1 MPRLNKTRRLR
12 NNNQTVQ
19 QQHIDQQILSLHKA
33 MGEKLLA
40 NHHYIS
46 QVVNTIQVRYESG
59 KMRHGA
65 YLFWSSLLEYIE
77 HPTLFMTTLLEN
89 SPTVTKYRRQTPL
102 VGILTEE
109 ERQEVINR
117 QIGSLSIY

>member
-1 MPRLNKTRRLR
+1 MPHYIKTKRLR
-12 NNNQTVQ
+12 NNTKTAQ
-19 QQHIDQQILSLHKA
+19 QQHIDQQILCLHKA

-46 QVVNTIQVRYESG
+46 QVVDTIQVRYESG

-65 YLFWSSLLEYIE
+65 YLFWSSLLEHIE
-77 HPTLFMTTLLEN
+77 HPTLFMTTLLDK
-89 SPTVTKYRRQTPL
+89 SPTITKYRRQTPL

-109 ERQEVINR
+109 ERQGVIN
-117 QIGSLSIY
+117 QKIY